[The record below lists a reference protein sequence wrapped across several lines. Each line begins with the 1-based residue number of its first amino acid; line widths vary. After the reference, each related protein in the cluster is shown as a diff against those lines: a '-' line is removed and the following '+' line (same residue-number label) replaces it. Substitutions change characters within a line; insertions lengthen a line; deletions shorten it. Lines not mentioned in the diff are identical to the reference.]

1 MRQMRR
7 IFVAVVILGAV
18 LASPRDADA
27 YIGPGVGITAIGT
40 LLAFVGAIIFA
51 IVGFLWYPIKR
62 LLVAIRQRPNRGEA
76 EKASVS

>member
-1 MRQMRR
+1 MKQVMPV
-7 IFVAVVILGAV
+7 FAVAMAV
-18 LASPRDADA
+18 LAVLVAPRDAHA

-40 LLAFVGAIIFA
+40 LFAFIGAIIFA

-62 LLVAIRQRPNRGEA
+62 LVVAIRQRPNRGEA